1 MKFAALHAALGES
14 IALNW
19 STRFVTPYGCTFN
32 SLGDAMSSMNSGRKL
47 ILAASV
53 LAMISAAPAVLAAD
67 SKKLADQKV
76 ERLPLPDG
84 NEFPISSAVTV
95 KAGVDTYFLSGALA
109 PVINKD
115 APKGSV
121 AAFGDMETQ
130 TVGALNAIKA
140 TLARLGLTMGDVVK
154 MTIFMVG
161 DPAKENKMDFAGMM
175 AGYKQFF
182 GTAEQPNKPSR
193 SAVQVAAL
201 AAPGAPLESEV
212 IAATSR

>member
-1 MKFAALHAALGES
+1 
-14 IALNW
+14 
-19 STRFVTPYGCTFN
+19 
-32 SLGDAMSSMNSGRKL
+32 MSSMIHGRKL
-47 ILAASV
+47 ILAAAV
-53 LAMISAAPAVLAAD
+53 LALVAAAPAVFAAEHRKVD
-67 SKKLADQKV
+67 KV

-121 AAFGDMETQ
+121 AAYGDTETQ
-130 TVGALNAIKA
+130 TVGALNSIKA

-154 MTIFMVG
+154 MTIFLVG
-161 DPAKENKMDFAGMM
+161 DPAKDNKMDFAGMM
-175 AGYKQFF
+175 VGYKQFF
-182 GTAEQPNKPSR
+182 ATAEQPNKPSR

-201 AAPGAPLESEV
+201 AAPGALVEIEV
-212 IAATSR
+212 IAAKSH

>member
-1 MKFAALHAALGES
+1 
-14 IALNW
+14 
-19 STRFVTPYGCTFN
+19 
-32 SLGDAMSSMNSGRKL
+32 MSSLIQGRKL
-47 ILAASV
+47 ILTAAV
-53 LAMISAAPAVLAAD
+53 LILLAAAPAVFAAD
-67 SKKLADQKV
+67 HAKAGNAGKV
-76 ERLPLPDG
+76 ERLALPDG
-84 NEFPISSAVTV
+84 NDFPISSAVAV

-121 AAFGDMETQ
+121 AAYGDTETQ
-130 TVGALNAIKA
+130 TVGALNNIKG

-154 MTIFMVG
+154 MTIFLVG

-182 GTAEQPNKPSR
+182 ATADQPNKPSR

-201 AAPGAPLESEV
+201 AAPGALVEIEV
-212 IAATSR
+212 VAAKSR

>member
-1 MKFAALHAALGES
+1 
-14 IALNW
+14 
-19 STRFVTPYGCTFN
+19 
-32 SLGDAMSSMNSGRKL
+32 MNYGRKL
-47 ILAASV
+47 ILAASLV
-53 LAMISAAPAVLAAD
+53 AMVSSTPAALGAD
-67 SKKLADQKV
+67 SKKAGDHQRV

-95 KAGVDTYFLSGALA
+95 RAGTDTYFLSGALA

-121 AAFGDMETQ
+121 AAYGDTETQ
-130 TVGALNAIKA
+130 TVGALNAVKG
-140 TLARLGLTMGDVVK
+140 TLARLGLTMSDVVK
-154 MTIFMVG
+154 MTVFLVG
-161 DPAKENKMDFAGMM
+161 DPAKDNKMDFGGMM

-201 AAPGAPLESEV
+201 AAPGALVEIEV
-212 IAATSR
+212 IAAKSR

>member
-1 MKFAALHAALGES
+1 
-14 IALNW
+14 
-19 STRFVTPYGCTFN
+19 
-32 SLGDAMSSMNSGRKL
+32 MSSMIRGRKL

-53 LAMISAAPAVLAAD
+53 LAMMSVQAAD
-67 SKKLADQKV
+67 HPKV

-95 KAGVDTYFLSGALA
+95 RAGVDTYFLSGALA

-121 AAFGDMETQ
+121 AAYGDMATQ
-130 TVGALNAIKA
+130 TVGALNSIKA
-140 TLARLGLTMGDVVK
+140 TLARLGLSMKDVVK

-161 DPAKENKMDFAGMM
+161 DPAMDNKMDFAGMM
-175 AGYKQFF
+175 TGYKQFF
-182 GTAEQPNKPSR
+182 ATADQPNKPSR

-201 AAPGAPLESEV
+201 AAPGALIEIEV
-212 IAATSR
+212 IAAKSH

>member
-1 MKFAALHAALGES
+1 
-14 IALNW
+14 
-19 STRFVTPYGCTFN
+19 
-32 SLGDAMSSMNSGRKL
+32 MSSMICGRKL

-53 LAMISAAPAVLAAD
+53 LAMICAAPAVLAAD
-67 SKKLADQKV
+67 KKAADSQKV
-76 ERLPLPDG
+76 ARLPLPDG

-109 PVINKD
+109 PVVNKD

-121 AAFGDMETQ
+121 AAYGDTETQ
-130 TVGALNAIKA
+130 TLGALNSIKA
-140 TLARLGLTMGDVVK
+140 TLARLGLTMSDVVK

-161 DPAKENKMDFAGMM
+161 DPAKDNKMDFAGMM
-175 AGYKQFF
+175 TGYKQFF

-201 AAPGAPLESEV
+201 AAPGALVEIEV
-212 IAATSR
+212 IAAKAH

>member
-1 MKFAALHAALGES
+1 M
-14 IALNW
+14 
-19 STRFVTPYGCTFN
+19 P
-32 SLGDAMSSMNSGRKL
+32 SMNHGHKL
-47 ILAASV
+47 ILAASI
-53 LAMISAAPAVLAAD
+53 LAAIFAAPAAVAAD
-67 SKKLADQKV
+67 SKKAADHRKV

-109 PVINKD
+109 PVVNKD

-121 AAFGDMETQ
+121 AAYGDMETQ

-140 TLARLGLTMGDVVK
+140 TLTRLGLTMSDVVK

-161 DPAKENKMDFAGMM
+161 DPAKDNKMDFAGMM

-182 GTAEQPNKPSR
+182 GTADQPNKPAR
-193 SAVQVAAL
+193 SAIQVAAL
-201 AAPGAPLESEV
+201 AAPGALIEIEV
-212 IAATSR
+212 IAAKSH

>member
-1 MKFAALHAALGES
+1 
-14 IALNW
+14 LNW
-19 STRFVTPYGCTFN
+19 YTRFVTLCDCTDN
-32 SLGDAMSSMNSGRKL
+32 SLGDSMSSMNFGRKL

-53 LAMISAAPAVLAAD
+53 LAMVASAPAVLAAD
-67 SKKLADQKV
+67 SKKAADHPKV

-95 KAGVDTYFLSGALA
+95 RAGVDTYFLSGALP
-109 PVINKD
+109 PVVNKD

-121 AAFGDMETQ
+121 AAYGDTETQ
-130 TVGALNAIKA
+130 TVGALNAIKG

-154 MTIFMVG
+154 MTIFLVG
-161 DPAKENKMDFAGMM
+161 DPGKDNKMDFAGMM

-182 GTAEQPNKPSR
+182 ATADNPSKPSR

-201 AAPGAPLESEV
+201 AAPGALVEIEV
-212 IAATSR
+212 IAAKSH